1 MKYLFIF
8 CKNGYFLHFY
18 PPDPDP
24 NGEWSLM
31 RNWIRIL
38 IIMVADPKHCLKC
51 RVAAPNPEI
60 FDCIHI
66 LPRDGRA
73 FLWVFAFR
81 MPTFLD
87 LFFAFRIS
95 VLHFFLVPQSP
106 PP

>member
-1 MKYLFIF
+1 
-8 CKNGYFLHFY
+8 
-18 PPDPDP
+18 
-24 NGEWSLM
+24 
-31 RNWIRIL
+31 
-38 IIMVADPKHCLKC
+38 MVADPKHCLKF

-95 VLHFFLVPQSP
+95 VLYFFLVPRSLVP
-106 PP
+106 VSRSDASAAAG